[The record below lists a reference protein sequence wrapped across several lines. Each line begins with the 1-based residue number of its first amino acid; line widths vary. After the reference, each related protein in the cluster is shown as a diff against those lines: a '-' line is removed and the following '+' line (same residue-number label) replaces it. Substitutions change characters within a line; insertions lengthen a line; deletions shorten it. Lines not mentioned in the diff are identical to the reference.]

1 MAVRVEAYW
10 PFESP
15 IVIAAAGVVGLLLAP

>member
-1 MAVRVEAYW
+1 MAVRAKAYW

-15 IVIAAAGVVGLLLAP
+15 IVIAAAGVVGPLLAP